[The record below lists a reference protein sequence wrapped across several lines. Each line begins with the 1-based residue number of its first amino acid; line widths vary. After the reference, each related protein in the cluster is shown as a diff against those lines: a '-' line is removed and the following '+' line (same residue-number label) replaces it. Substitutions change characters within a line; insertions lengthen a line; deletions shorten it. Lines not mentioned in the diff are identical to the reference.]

1 MKPGFGVSGFDYTN
15 YFVQSARQKV
25 LRQMGPG
32 EDAKGEMV
40 QTLHDI
46 CVDKL
51 RAVMAARSDLAGVT
65 SSGRPLLVGLIG
77 RGIQLSRTPAMHER
91 EAARFGLGYAYML
104 VDFDQ
109 LGLKDDALPGILSA
123 GAALGFQGFNVTHP
137 FKQQVIP
144 LLDQIAPEAAAIGAV
159 NTVVY
164 DLGRARAATT
174 GHNTDCWGFAES
186 FREGLSGVPLRQV
199 VQFGA
204 GGAGAAVAYALMQL
218 DVESLAII
226 DSDAA
231 RATALAT
238 QMQAEWGRER
248 VQAATEVAD
257 ALSWTDGIVNTTP
270 VGMAKYPGMPFPAGA
285 LRRQHWVAEI
295 IYFPEE
301 TELLRIARGLGCRTL
316 AGTGMAIGQAVRA
329 FELFTGRKSDMA
341 AMAGHFAAAA

>member
-1 MKPGFGVSGFDYTN
+1 MG
-15 YFVQSARQKV
+15 QS
-25 LRQMGPG
+25 
-32 EDAKGEMV
+32 
-40 QTLHDI
+40 LHEI
-46 CVDKL
+46 CVAKL
-51 RAVMAARSDLAGVT
+51 RALMAARAYPAG
-65 SSGRPLLVGLIG
+65 RQPLLVGLIG

-91 EAARFGLGYAYML
+91 EAVRFGLDYAYLL

-109 LGLKDDALPGILSA
+109 LGLNDDALPGILSA

-144 LLDQIAPEAAAIGAV
+144 LLDRLAPEAAAIGAV

-164 DLGRARAATT
+164 EAGRTT

-186 FREGLSGVPLRQV
+186 FRQGLKDVPLRQV

-204 GGAGAAVAYALMQL
+204 GGAGAAVAHALLQL
-218 DVESLAII
+218 GVENLTLI
-226 DSDAA
+226 DTDPA
-231 RATALAT
+231 RAEALAAHLRAAW
-238 QMQAEWGRER
+238 QDDR
-248 VQAATEVAD
+248 VQATTKVAD
-257 ALSWTDGIVNTTP
+257 TQDALLAWTDGIVNTTP
-270 VGMAKYPGMPFPAGA
+270 VGMAKYPGMPFAA
-285 LRRQHWVAEI
+285 ELLRRQHWVAEI

-301 TELLRIARGLGCRTL
+301 TELLRVARALGCRNL

>member
-1 MKPGFGVSGFDYTN
+1 M
-15 YFVQSARQKV
+15 VQS
-25 LRQMGPG
+25 
-32 EDAKGEMV
+32 
-40 QTLHDI
+40 LHDI

-51 RAVMAARSDLAGVT
+51 RAVMAARSDILPGPQP
-65 SSGRPLLVGLIG
+65 GQLLVGLIG

-104 VDFDQ
+104 VDFDA
-109 LGLKDDALPGILSA
+109 LGLPDDALPGIISA

-144 LLDQIAPEAAAIGAV
+144 LLDRIAPEAAAIGAV

-164 DLGRARAATT
+164 DNGRTSRATA

-186 FREGLSGVPLRQV
+186 FRQGLSGVPLRQV

-204 GGAGAAVAYALMQL
+204 GGAGAAVAHALLQL
-218 DVESLAII
+218 GAESLTLI
-226 DSDAA
+226 DTDPA
-231 RATALAT
+231 RAAALAAH
-238 QMQAEWGRER
+238 MRKDWGSDR
-248 VQAATEVAD
+248 VQATENVAD
-257 ALSWTDGIVNTTP
+257 ALGWTDGIVNTTP
-270 VGMAKYPGMPFPAGA
+270 VGMAKYPGMPFPAEM

-301 TELLRIARGLGCRTL
+301 TELLRVARGLGCRTL

>member
-1 MKPGFGVSGFDYTN
+1 
-15 YFVQSARQKV
+15 
-25 LRQMGPG
+25 
-32 EDAKGEMV
+32 MV

-51 RAVMAARSDLAGVT
+51 RAVMAARSDILPGLQP
-65 SSGRPLLVGLIG
+65 GQLLVGLIG

-104 VDFDQ
+104 VDFDA
-109 LGLKDDALPGILSA
+109 LGLNDDALPGIISA

-144 LLDQIAPEAAAIGAV
+144 LLDRIAPEAAAIGAV

-164 DLGRARAATT
+164 DNDRTPRATA

-186 FREGLSGVPLRQV
+186 FRQGLSGVPLRQV

-204 GGAGAAVAYALMQL
+204 GGAGAAVAHALLQL
-218 DVESLAII
+218 GAESLTLI
-226 DSDAA
+226 DTDPA
-231 RATALAT
+231 RAAALAAH
-238 QMQAEWGRER
+238 MCKDWGSDR
-248 VQAATEVAD
+248 VQATENVAD
-257 ALSWTDGIVNTTP
+257 ALGWTDGIVNTTP
-270 VGMAKYPGMPFPAGA
+270 VGMAKYPGMPFPAEM

-301 TELLRIARGLGCRTL
+301 TELLRVARGLGCRTL

>member
-1 MKPGFGVSGFDYTN
+1 MG
-15 YFVQSARQKV
+15 QS
-25 LRQMGPG
+25 
-32 EDAKGEMV
+32 
-40 QTLHDI
+40 LHEI
-46 CVDKL
+46 CVAKL
-51 RAVMAARSDLAGVT
+51 RALVAARSYPAG
-65 SSGRPLLVGLIG
+65 RQPLLVGLIG

-91 EAARFGLGYAYML
+91 EAARFGLDYAYLL

-144 LLDQIAPEAAAIGAV
+144 LLDSLAPEAAAIGAV

-164 DLGRARAATT
+164 DSGRTT

-186 FREGLSGVPLRQV
+186 FRQGLKDVPLRQV

-204 GGAGAAVAYALMQL
+204 GGAGAAVAHALLQL
-218 DVESLAII
+218 GVRNLTLI
-226 DSDAA
+226 DTDPV
-231 RATALAT
+231 RAEALAAH
-238 QMQAEWGRER
+238 MREAWKNDA
-248 VQAATEVAD
+248 VQATTKVAD
-257 ALSWTDGIVNTTP
+257 ALAWTDGIVNTTP
-270 VGMAKYPGMPFPAGA
+270 VGMAKYPGMPFAA
-285 LRRQHWVAEI
+285 ELLRRQHWVAEI

-301 TELLRIARGLGCRTL
+301 TELLRAARALGCRSL

>member
-1 MKPGFGVSGFDYTN
+1 MG
-15 YFVQSARQKV
+15 QS
-25 LRQMGPG
+25 
-32 EDAKGEMV
+32 
-40 QTLHDI
+40 LHEI
-46 CVDKL
+46 CVAKL
-51 RAVMAARSDLAGVT
+51 RALMAARAYPAG
-65 SSGRPLLVGLIG
+65 RQPLLVGLIG

-91 EAARFGLGYAYML
+91 EAARFGLDYAYLL

-109 LGLKDDALPGILSA
+109 LGLDDAALPGVISA

-144 LLDQIAPEAAAIGAV
+144 LLDSLAPEAAAIGAV

-164 DLGRARAATT
+164 DAGRTE

-186 FREGLSGVPLRQV
+186 FRQGLKDVPLRQV

-204 GGAGAAVAYALMQL
+204 GGAGAAVAHALLQL
-218 DVESLAII
+218 GVENLTLI
-226 DSDAA
+226 DTDPDRAA
-231 RATALAT
+231 ALAVHLRAAW
-238 QMQAEWGRER
+238 QNDR
-248 VQAATEVAD
+248 VQAGTKVAD
-257 ALSWTDGIVNTTP
+257 ALAWTDGIVNTTP
-270 VGMAKYPGMPFPAGA
+270 VGMAKYPGMPFPAEL

-301 TELLRIARGLGCRTL
+301 TELLRAAKALGCRSL

>member
-1 MKPGFGVSGFDYTN
+1 MKPGLGVSGFDYTN
-15 YFVQSARQKV
+15 YFVQSSARKFS
-25 LRQMGPG
+25 RQMCPG

-51 RAVMAARSDLAGVT
+51 RAVMAARSDLAGMT
-65 SSGRPLLVGLIG
+65 SAGRPLLVGLIG

-109 LGLKDDALPGILSA
+109 LGLNDNALPGILSA

-144 LLDQIAPEAAAIGAV
+144 LLDRIAPEAAAIGAV

-164 DLGRARAATT
+164 DAGHTI

-186 FREGLSGVPLRQV
+186 FRQGLNGVPLRQV

-218 DVESLAII
+218 GVENLAII

-231 RATALAT
+231 RAAALAT
-238 QMQAEWGRER
+238 QMRAEWGER
-248 VQAATEVAD
+248 VQAATQVAD
-257 ALSWTDGIVNTTP
+257 TLSWTDGIVNTTP

-301 TELLRIARGLGCRTL
+301 TELLRVARALGCRTL